1 MPSLCMA
8 FLALEVAVVLDKFFS
23 VLWLAVLQS
32 YPMQGS
38 VFCIATS
45 WYLWVLEQQ
54 DRAMH

>member
-1 MPSLCMA
+1 MA

-32 YPMQGS
+32 YLLQGS

-45 WYLWVLEQQ
+45 WHLWVLEQQ